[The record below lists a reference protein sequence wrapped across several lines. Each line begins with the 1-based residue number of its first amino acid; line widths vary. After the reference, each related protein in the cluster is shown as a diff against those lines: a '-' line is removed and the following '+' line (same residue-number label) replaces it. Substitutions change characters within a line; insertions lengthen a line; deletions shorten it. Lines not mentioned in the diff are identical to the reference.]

1 MAEVSVFPKPEVR
14 KARSLYVEARL
25 HSDAHDLE
33 KRERIAELIETVAK
47 TEAQPTY
54 VVVDTKTEAEVS
66 RYNGAP
72 ILAGDDAVFVEFLES
87 SR

>member
-1 MAEVSVFPKPEVR
+1 M
-14 KARSLYVEARL
+14 YVEARL

-33 KRERIAELIETVAK
+33 KRKRIAELIETVAK

-54 VVVDTKTEAEVS
+54 VVIDTSDESEVA

-72 ILAGDDAVFVEFLES
+72 ILQGDDEVFVEFLQT